1 MSVVREVCRIIDV
14 KYEILLTMIFTVVS
28 GLYLLQK
35 YGIERLVDTLML
47 WMFPA
52 STMILIT
59 LLVLLF
65 LGKVY
70 LQR

>member
-14 KYEILLTMIFTVVS
+14 KYEIMLTAFFTIVS
-28 GLYLLQK
+28 GLYLFYRFGLEK
-35 YGIERLVDTLML
+35 LVDTLML

-52 STMILIT
+52 SMMILIT
-59 LLVLLF
+59 LIVMLL

>member
-14 KYEILLTMIFTVVS
+14 KYEIMLTTFFALIPR
-28 GLYLLQK
+28 GYLLNR
-35 YGIERLVDTLML
+35 YGLEKLVDTLMQ

-59 LLVLLF
+59 LLFMLF
-65 LGKVY
+65 IGKVY
-70 LQR
+70 IQK